1 MVLSLIECILC
12 QSSISLVRGDTNALT
27 CHLASE
33 HKATK
38 EESKAKT
45 KEENKMNKHLTLLL
59 AIHFLTE
66 EEREMV
72 MKMAES
78 RMVRNR
84 IILRRSLASSG
95 ESSTCD
101 SPRSCNQSSSNSSS
115 PTPQD
120 SNPLFLTPTSSAST
134 STPVSTPIILASPPT
149 TTTSPEQFSAA
160 SPALFTPPMGLACS
174 ARRARYSLD
183 SSVALRVG
191 RLLHLEIDNYVIF
204 RLLCDFCLAKLFLA
218 SR

>member
-12 QSSISLVRGDTNALT
+12 QSSISLVQGDTKALT

-45 KEENKMNKHLTLLL
+45 KEESKMNKHLALLL

-134 STPVSTPIILASPPT
+134 STPVSTPIILTSPS
-149 TTTSPEQFSAA
+149 TTTSPEQFS
-160 SPALFTPPMGLACS
+160 PALFTSPMGLACS